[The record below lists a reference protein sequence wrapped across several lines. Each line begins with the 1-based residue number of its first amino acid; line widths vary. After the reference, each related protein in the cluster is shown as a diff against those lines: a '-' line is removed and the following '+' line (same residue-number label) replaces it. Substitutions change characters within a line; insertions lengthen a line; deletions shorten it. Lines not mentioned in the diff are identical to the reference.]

1 MLIHKVNG
9 ETSRV
14 YWISG
19 VYNFVIFLGDFV
31 KFSPQNFLVYSVMI
45 NGILK
50 AQLGE
55 QQDFDILHAYT
66 HSG

>member
-1 MLIHKVNG
+1 MLIHKVNE

-14 YWISG
+14 YRISD
-19 VYNFVIFLGDFV
+19 VYNFVIFLGDFA
-31 KFSPQNFLVYSVMI
+31 KFSPQNCLVYSVMI

-55 QQDFDILHAYT
+55 QQVFDILHAYT